1 MQNIFFVYAVK
12 IQQENV
18 TDSKMKHS
26 LISSPYILYF
36 NPEKLLYLCN
46 YEKIYLSHINNS
58 IYRSLQWNSSEYPSL
73 YG

>member
-36 NPEKLLYLCN
+36 NPKKQLYPHPNVVAQN
-46 YEKIYLSHINNS
+46 YAFAIV
-58 IYRSLQWNSSEYPSL
+58 PF
-73 YG
+73 